1 MNKAILVVAMTAL
14 PAFAQTAT
22 LQNPPQTFVL
32 TKDRTCSITSNN
44 LREQFRSPGLIKGWN
59 HLDIAW
65 SARWDTTGCKLPMF
79 VVVAFDYIGDKNEV
93 VLSRYW
99 WIKVQK
105 EHSVPKGELSQP
117 TKVTYRIGLVRLR
130 DIHTV
135 TEEQYKTEMIAE
147 HRTP

>member
-1 MNKAILVVAMTAL
+1 MVGKMGHHR
-14 PAFAQTAT
+14 
-22 LQNPPQTFVL
+22 LQAPNVC
-32 TKDRTCSITSNN
+32 RC
-44 LREQFRSPGLIKGWN
+44 
-59 HLDIAW
+59 
-65 SARWDTTGCKLPMF
+65 
-79 VVVAFDYIGDKNEV
+79 AFDYIGYKNEV

-117 TKVTYRIGLVRLR
+117 TKVTYQIRLVRLR